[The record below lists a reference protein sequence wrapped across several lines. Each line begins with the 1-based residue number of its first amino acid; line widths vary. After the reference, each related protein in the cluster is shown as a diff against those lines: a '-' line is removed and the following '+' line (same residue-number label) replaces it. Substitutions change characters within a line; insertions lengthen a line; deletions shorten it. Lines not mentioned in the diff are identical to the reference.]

1 MGVPA
6 TEILWSTAQRL
17 ERAEVAS
24 RVKGIRS
31 LGTIWWYSK
40 DKHRS
45 VEEDQVYVMWA
56 RAHTHTVR
64 GGRLQSRE
72 TQAIC
77 LRRHN

>member
-6 TEILWSTAQRL
+6 TEILWSTTAQRL

-40 DKHRS
+40 DRHRG
-45 VEEDQVYVMWA
+45 VEDQVYVMWA
-56 RAHTHTVR
+56 PAHTVR
-64 GGRLQSRE
+64 GGRLPSRE

-77 LRRHN
+77 LRRQN